1 MNGRGDILYAGI
13 GTPPR
18 PRGAWERGTGGEG
31 MFKSKPGIQENKG
44 LFAGSS
50 FFACPKEV
58 TKERAPREK
67 PFSPFT
73 ARFSG
78 MCELTTPG

>member
-44 LFAGSS
+44 LLAGASELSGKNIEHPVFAAEHDS
-50 FFACPKEV
+50 FH
-58 TKERAPREK
+58 R
-67 PFSPFT
+67 
-73 ARFSG
+73 
-78 MCELTTPG
+78 

>member
-50 FFACPKEV
+50 SFERPKEMV
-58 TKERAPREK
+58 I
-67 PFSPFT
+67 
-73 ARFSG
+73 
-78 MCELTTPG
+78 